1 MESRPARDE
10 LIEQARSALRA
21 GDAASARILLDE
33 ANTEHPDDA
42 DVLEGLG
49 RAAYL
54 DLDFQAAIEHW
65 QRAYA
70 GLFSGIWAYS
80 PTPRAV
86 RRSRRPSTS
95 RSTTTCPP
103 WKRKTLSTSPSERL
117 LDRTPNQYAQALAN
131 TLYGTFCL
139 AALHE
144 ALVGAGRAPEIFN
157 TDQGSQFTSRNDAL
171 AARPRCRLTVRC
183 NCLLGVTGFS
193 YSTSSNVPVRTS
205 PLRT

>member
-33 ANTEHPDDA
+33 ANTEHSDDA

-86 RRSRRPSTS
+86 RRSRSPSTS

-103 WKRKTLSTSPSERL
+103 WKRKTLSTSPSERP
-117 LDRTPNQYAQALAN
+117 LDIERQINMLRHWRTRLMARSVWPPCAKPLWERDELRKSSTPTKALS
-131 TLYGTFCL
+131 LP
-139 AALHE
+139 
-144 ALVGAGRAPEIFN
+144 AGH
-157 TDQGSQFTSRNDAL
+157 G
-171 AARPRCRLTVRC
+171 
-183 NCLLGVTGFS
+183 
-193 YSTSSNVPVRTS
+193 
-205 PLRT
+205 